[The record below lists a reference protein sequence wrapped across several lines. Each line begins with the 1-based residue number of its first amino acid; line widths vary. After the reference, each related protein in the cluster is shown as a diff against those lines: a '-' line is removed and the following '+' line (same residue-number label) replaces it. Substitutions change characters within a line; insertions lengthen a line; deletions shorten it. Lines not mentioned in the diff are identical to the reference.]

1 MLRARV
7 QSATTSLFLLHSSLA
22 ASRSRPPQWCLR
34 ALAKIILTEKLPNC
48 TKTYRWPS
56 TWLIFL
62 RTFLTGVSIAVG
74 QSSQNDFA
82 VQLDIWKFNT
92 TAKDLWGNNV
102 GIADNMPFE
111 NGSQI
116 QVLPAPETFLEATTD
131 PTDTDHPSVSNC
143 VFYVFGQ
150 CFAAA
155 FVHVSLG
162 CG

>member
-1 MLRARV
+1 M
-7 QSATTSLFLLHSSLA
+7 
-22 ASRSRPPQWCLR
+22 
-34 ALAKIILTEKLPNC
+34 
-48 TKTYRWPS
+48 
-56 TWLIFL
+56 
-62 RTFLTGVSIAVG
+62 SIAAG
-74 QSSQNDFA
+74 QSSQNYFA

-92 TAKDLWGNNV
+92 TAKELWGNNV

-131 PTDTDHPSVSNC
+131 PSDTDHPPVSNG

-162 CG
+162 CGWPKNEKCTNAKESTKGRSSGITSSDASLS